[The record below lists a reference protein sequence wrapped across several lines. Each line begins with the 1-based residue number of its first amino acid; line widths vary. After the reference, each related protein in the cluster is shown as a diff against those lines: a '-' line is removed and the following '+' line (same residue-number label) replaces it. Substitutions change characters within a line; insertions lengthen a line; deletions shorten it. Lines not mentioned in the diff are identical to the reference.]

1 MGWRA
6 VRVFAQI
13 IFAVFFHKASSIFH
27 YSI

>member
-13 IFAVFFHKASSIFH
+13 IFAVFFRNTSSIFH